1 MQIIPDRTLLFVGD
15 REKVLARLRSHDN
28 LDRMEI
34 EKDEFFIRVY
44 DAFEELHAANPGRMH
59 RIDSNRSI
67 EEIAED
73 VQADI
78 APLLD

>member
-1 MQIIPDRTLLFVGD
+1 MAIAPDRTLLFVGD
-15 REKVLARLRSHDN
+15 REKVLNRLRSHDN

-44 DAFEELHAANPGRMH
+44 DAFEELHRADPRRIH

-67 EEIAED
+67 EEISAD

-78 APLLD
+78 DDLLI